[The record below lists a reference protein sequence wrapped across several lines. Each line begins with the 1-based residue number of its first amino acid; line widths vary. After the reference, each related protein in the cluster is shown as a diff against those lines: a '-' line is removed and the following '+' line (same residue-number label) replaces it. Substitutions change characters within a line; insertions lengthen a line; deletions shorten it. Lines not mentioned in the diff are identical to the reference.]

1 MKYYF
6 IESRNGDEFETELSA
21 QTDEDAIE
29 EAEELFDS
37 LSKYDK
43 KRTEYAYVCI
53 ASVNYNRIVCRQ
65 EERTVATIK

>member
-37 LSKYDK
+37 LSKYDR
-43 KRTEYAYVCI
+43 KRTERAYVCL
-53 ASVNYNRIVCRQ
+53 ASVDYNRLICR
-65 EERTVATIK
+65 EEEKIVATIK